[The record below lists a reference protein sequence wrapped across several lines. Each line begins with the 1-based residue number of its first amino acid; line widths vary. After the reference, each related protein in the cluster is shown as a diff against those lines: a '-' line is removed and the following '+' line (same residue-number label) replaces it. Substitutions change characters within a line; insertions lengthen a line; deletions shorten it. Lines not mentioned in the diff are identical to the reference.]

1 MAEHIVLHVL
11 QVLLDA
17 CTTELNSKP
26 TTLQQDLDWFRKAAP
41 AEHSRAWLALQYRI
55 GQKQVL
61 QNCIEEQTLRYETL
75 RASPWLL

>member
-1 MAEHIVLHVL
+1 MVDPTVLHVL

-17 CTTELNSKP
+17 CSTELNSKP
-26 TTLQQDLDWFRKAAP
+26 TTLGEDLDLLRKAAP

-61 QNCIEEQTLRYETL
+61 QNCIEEQRLRYDAL
-75 RASPWLL
+75 RTSPWLL

>member
-1 MAEHIVLHVL
+1 MVDPTVLHVL

-17 CTTELNSKP
+17 CSTELNSKP
-26 TTLQQDLDWFRKAAP
+26 TTLGEDLDLLRKAAP

-61 QNCIEEQTLRYETL
+61 QNCIEEQRLRYNAL
-75 RASPWLL
+75 RTSPWLL